1 MSLFDDYMAEAQFA
15 HDFPFGT
22 PNKYWHSKNGDIL
35 VTEMTEQHI
44 KNCMNIVGVDDDWYS
59 YFEKELKR
67 RNNNVNV

>member
-15 HDFPFGT
+15 HDFPFGL
-22 PNKYWHSKNGDIL
+22 PNKYWHSKSGDIL

-44 KNCMNIVGVDDDWYS
+44 KNCMNIVGVDDEWYS

-67 RNNNVNV
+67 RGLNV